1 MKAGLNAK
9 LANVIEISDEELN
22 ESILNYCTNC
32 KDLERLI
39 VLIKEKLEISSPRDQ
54 IKILTLTPESW
65 SIKKIVQEFGVA
77 EYKVKC
83 ARELK
88 KESGILAEPKQKFE
102 KALSGDVSEIA
113 IFINKMSIQ
122 DVVLE

>member
-65 SIKKIVQEFGVA
+65 SIKKTVQEFGVT

-83 ARELK
+83 DRELK
-88 KESGILAEPKQKFE
+88 KERGISAEPKQKVG
-102 KALSGDVSEIA
+102 KALSRDVS
-113 IFINKMSIQ
+113 
-122 DVVLE
+122 